1 MEQKRAI
8 CTITDLTK
16 RHGPGI
22 VLGPLSLILYGGETL
37 GIRGAN
43 GAGKSTLLKIMAGIA
58 KPDSGTIEMPAEI
71 QKNIGYVPQDIALYE
86 GLSGRHNLEFWAGI
100 SGLRGEQKN
109 LRIQWLLQ
117 EVGLLDKADVRVEA
131 YSGGMRRRLN
141 LAAALLQ
148 TPRLLLLDE
157 PTVGADVPS
166 VEVMLNLMRHMKKL
180 GVTVVFISH
189 RDDELERVSDRIL
202 TLDKGHIAALQ
213 NRGESL

>member
-1 MEQKRAI
+1 M
-8 CTITDLTK
+8 
-16 RHGPGI
+16 
-22 VLGPLSLILYGGETL
+22 

-43 GAGKSTLLKIMAGIA
+43 GAGKSTLLKIMAGIMTA
-58 KPDSGTIEMPAEI
+58 DSGSIQMPAEI
-71 QKNIGYVPQDIALYE
+71 QKAIGYVPQDIALYE

-100 SGLRGEQKN
+100 YGLFGKQKT
-109 LRIQWLLQ
+109 LRIDWLLN
-117 EVGLLDKADVRVEA
+117 EVGLSDKADVRVQS

-141 LAAALLQ
+141 LAAALLV

-166 VEVMLNLMRHMKKL
+166 VEVMLSIMERMRKQ

-202 TLDKGHIAALQ
+202 TLAKGKIIALYE
-213 NRGESL
+213 RGEAR